1 MLRLNITISSPGLTT
16 KKVHIAI
23 KTVNVSCNIGKARL
37 AMGPF
42 MRSMGAARSE
52 RERGS
57 DVDDDDADDDE
68 ASANSM
74 AT

>member
-1 MLRLNITISSPGLTT
+1 MLG
-16 KKVHIAI
+16 
-23 KTVNVSCNIGKARL
+23 VSF

-42 MRSMGAARSE
+42 IRYMGGAN
-52 RERGS
+52 RERDL
-57 DVDDDDADDDE
+57 DVNDDADDDE

>member
-1 MLRLNITISSPGLTT
+1 MLRLNVTISSPGLTT

-23 KTVNVSCNIGKARL
+23 KTVNVSCNIGRRDSQWGLSCDQWVRPEVK
-37 AMGPF
+37 
-42 MRSMGAARSE
+42 
-52 RERGS
+52 ERGS
-57 DVDDDDADDDE
+57 DVDDDDADYDE